1 MHFTN
6 LIPPLAL
13 ASLAI
18 AIATP
23 VVAKDL
29 LPIDHGRYVQT
40 QHDCSDP
47 KGSMLFIYDGESVK
61 SSKTTCKLSN
71 VTQSGNLSQFDESCS
86 YYHRSWSIL
95 PTTVTEYKSRLEML
109 NSREFVLKRENE
121 NLEMTDQYR
130 WCSAE

>member
-1 MHFTN
+1 MHFNKLT
-6 LIPPLAL
+6 LPAAL
-13 ASLAI
+13 TSLAI

-71 VTQSGNLSQFDESCS
+71 VSQSGNVSQFDESCS

-95 PTTVTEYKSRLEML
+95 PTTVTEYKSRLEVL
-109 NSREFVLKRENE
+109 NRREFVLKRENA
-121 NLEMTDQYR
+121 NLEMTDNYR